1 MKINKVFKYK
11 FVPNK
16 TQIELLDN
24 HFFSFNHKKAPIQ
37 GAFKLKAVSSKA
49 MPLSGK

>member
-24 HFFSFNHKKAPIQ
+24 HFFSFLLI
-37 GAFKLKAVSSKA
+37 KLGILHYLIILKIGI
-49 MPLSGK
+49 MILL